1 LSLKCVEMLDKLKA
15 VDFGDDEINDLE
27 IKMFVLK

>member
-1 LSLKCVEMLDKLKA
+1 MLAKLKA
-15 VDFGDDEINDLE
+15 VDFGDDEINDRE

>member
-1 LSLKCVEMLDKLKA
+1 MLDKLKA
-15 VDFGDDEINDLE
+15 VDFGDDEINDRE

>member
-1 LSLKCVEMLDKLKA
+1 VEMLDKLKA
-15 VDFGDDEINDLE
+15 VDFGDDEINDRE